1 MNPIVS
7 QMVAEDRMATRQ
19 AEAAA
24 YRRTMAAGTRRRMP
38 WARQFAARAAAR
50 LAAALD
56 PTMVDG
62 VRPADV

>member
-7 QMVAEDRMATRQ
+7 QMVAEDRIAARM

-24 YRRTMAAGTRRRMP
+24 YRRTMAAGARRMP
-38 WARQFAARAAAR
+38 WARQIAARGAAR

-56 PTMVDG
+56 PTIAENL
-62 VRPADV
+62 RPAKV